1 MVRRGTLG
9 PIVAAALALV
19 LADVAGAE
27 PRITMRWTGG
37 LGGGL
42 SANAGPHTI
51 ARGPDDAM
59 WFTESANPGGVAR
72 ATLGVNEFRAGSTPG
87 LTPNGFPH
95 RIALGPDGAMWLTM
109 ATNPGRLVRFGF
121 PPAQVTTYTGGVTP
135 GFSANGTPAD
145 LVAGPDG
152 NLWFLQTSNPGRVTR
167 VTPAGVFTELTG
179 GVTPGFTAN
188 GLPAGID
195 AGPDGRLWF
204 TEAAGSRIGRVD
216 PATLSVTELV
226 GGVTPGLSANLGP
239 QDIVTGPDGAL
250 WITAASGPGRIV
262 RITTDDK
269 VTEFTGGVTPGLS
282 VGGSPTGI
290 AAGPDGNLWFVKTAD
305 PGMIVRITPAGEVT
319 EFRGGVAPGLPVN
332 GFPISIAAG
341 YDGAM
346 WFTLFNKPGYIGHVT
361 VGPGAI
367 TDAASDIG
375 ASSARVRGFV
385 RPNGQE
391 TTYRFEYGRT
401 TAYGSRTQSLGADD
415 GLAARAVAQTIAGL
429 QPNTR
434 YHYRIVAINGSDTT
448 RGADRTFTTGAPGRA
463 GRGDDGGSAL
473 TGPRLTLL
481 RLSPTTFRAWSS
493 GPSVGPLHPRR
504 PRPGSTIVSFRLA
517 ARAVVR
523 FSALKCLDRRCT
535 RTRAAGSFRRSFKAG
550 SNRFRFTG
558 RVGDRRLAPGRY
570 RLVAAPRGAPPR
582 RVAFRIVR

>member
-1 MVRRGTLG
+1 MAARGMVGT
-9 PIVAAALALV
+9 IAVAALALV

-42 SANAGPHTI
+42 SANVGPHTI

-72 ATLGVNEFRAGSTPG
+72 ATEGVNEFRATSTPG
-87 LTPNGFPH
+87 LTPDAFPH
-95 RIALGPDGAMWLTM
+95 RIAPGPDGAMWLTM

-121 PPAQVTTYTGGVTP
+121 PPAQITTYTGGVTP

-152 NLWFLQTSNPGRVTR
+152 NLWFAQTSDPGRVTR
-167 VTPAGVFTELTG
+167 VTPAGTFTELTG

-188 GLPAGID
+188 GFPAGID

-204 TEAAGSRIGRVD
+204 TEAVGNRIGRVD
-216 PATLSVTELV
+216 PTALSVSELV

-250 WITAASGPGRIV
+250 WITGAGGPGRIV

-290 AAGPDGNLWFVKTAD
+290 AAGPDGNLWFVKTGN
-305 PGMIVRITPAGEVT
+305 PGMVVRITPAGEVT
-319 EFRGGVAPGLPVN
+319 EFRGGVAPGLPAN

-346 WFTLFNKPGYIGHVT
+346 WFTLAASPGHIGHVT

-375 ASSARVRGFV
+375 STSARARGFV

-401 TAYGSRTQSLGADD
+401 TAYGSRTDSLGADD
-415 GLAARAVAQTIAGL
+415 GLASRAVAQTIAGL
-429 QPNTR
+429 QPRTL

-448 RGADRTFTTGAPGRA
+448 RGTDRTFTTGAPGQVGQGDGA
-463 GRGDDGGSAL
+463 GSGA

-481 RLSPTTFRAWSS
+481 RLSRTTFRAWLR

-517 ARAVVR
+517 ASAAVR
-523 FSALKCLDRRCT
+523 FTALRCLNRPCT
-535 RTRAAGSFRRSFKAG
+535 RTRWAGSFSRSFKAG

-558 RVGDRRLAPGRY
+558 RVGGRRLAAGRY
-570 RLVAAPRGAPPR
+570 RLVAAPRGGLPR